1 MRISDWSSDV
11 CSSDLDP
18 THQHALVDCLH
29 GDLGGRSIAEV
40 AQVEENAA
48 SGSYRGRGL
57 VKSPSARIVVVSRGR
72 SRREIASRLA
82 IITIPDFEIVR
93 AAHRRTHPFTPA
105 GRREC
110 NGCFTTCRSWGYP

>member
-40 AQVEENAA
+40 AKVEENAA

-57 VKSPSARIVVVSRGR
+57 VTSPSARIVVVSRGR
-72 SRREIASRLA
+72 RRREIASRLA
-82 IITIPDFEIVR
+82 IITTPDFAIVNIGR
-93 AAHRRTHPFTPA
+93 AS
-105 GRREC
+105 GRVRVWQY
-110 NGCFTTCRSWGYP
+110 GQSPVVRVTTKKNNR